1 MLLVVEVPDQ
11 AERPL
16 VKVAAGEDPPWSEKN
31 GVPWIFFRGR
41 VGSLDEGA
49 GVQRQ
54 RSGGARV
61 IVREIPPTTKPAG
74 A

>member
-1 MLLVVEVPDQ
+1 MLLVVEGPDQ

-16 VKVAAGEDPPWSEKN
+16 VKVAAGEDPPWNEKKWR
-31 GVPWIFFRGR
+31 PLDFFRGR